1 MAQHG
6 FRGKVLELGT
16 LQELIDHYRELRDA
30 AAHFFVGSR
39 GSTARQH
46 LQFSSTKAHT
56 YAKVPSML
64 LICLRRQLAYLKRY
78 HVKYISPLTDVGMVL
93 PMEAAR
99 DRYMV
104 VCPDDEAT
112 ASPDEFN

>member
-46 LQFSSTKAHT
+46 QQFSSTKAHT
-56 YAKVPSML
+56 YAKVASML
-64 LICLRRQLAYLKRY
+64 LICLRRELAYLKRY